1 MSSVYDETITLE
13 EAADYLRALYAE
25 FPFGDWYYDEQGV
38 RQSRSL
44 AVQIAAMLSQF
55 VVHLLPKGANRMGFI
70 YNANSQRSG
79 KTLLVKMA
87 TCPVHGSVAAQTW
100 KSNEEELSK
109 IIDAQL
115 LEAKTYI
122 LFDNCRG
129 FLQSQT
135 VEALMTSPM
144 WTGRIL
150 GRSQTFTV
158 NNYVTVF
165 ITGNDCTVSSDMAY
179 RCLLVNLF
187 VAEAEVQDRKTA
199 VLIDEPWL
207 LERENRRKILGCLWA
222 LVKHW
227 IRVGG
232 KPSASSFG
240 YKPMLGFE
248 AWGDLVGGIVAYAGF
263 GDCLAR
269 AQVATAGDNEKRDVN
284 ALVEEMTKYLS
295 EKKDVVEFRFDEI
308 VKICR
313 EEELFPWAID
323 GREKGEEFTLNAES
337 KSRFG
342 KILTRYAPDHA
353 SGGRAFMIK
362 NRVLTLMSRGT
373 GRHKKIVLERT
384 T

>member
-1 MSSVYDETITLE
+1 MYDESITLE
-13 EAADYLRALYAE
+13 QATEYLRSLYAE
-25 FPFGDWYYDEQGV
+25 FPFGDWYYDQFGV

-87 TCPVHGSVAAQTW
+87 TCPVHGAVAAQTW
-100 KSNEEELSK
+100 KSDEAELSK
-109 IIDAQL
+109 VIDAQL

-144 WTGRIL
+144 WTGRVL

-158 NNYVTVF
+158 NNNVTVF

-187 VAEAEVQDRKTA
+187 VSEAEVQDRKTS

-207 LERENRRKILGCLWA
+207 LERSNRLKILGCLWA
-222 LVKHW
+222 LVKSW
-227 IRVGG
+227 IRQGG
-232 KPSASSFG
+232 KPKCSSFG
-240 YKPMLGFE
+240 YKPLLGFE
-248 AWGDLVGGIVAYAGF
+248 AWGELVGGIVAYAGF

-269 AQVATAGDNEKRDVN
+269 AQVATAGDNEKRDMN
-284 ALVEEMTKYLS
+284 ALVGEMTKYFQQN
-295 EKKDVVEFRFDEI
+295 KDRLEWKFDEI

-313 EEELFPWAID
+313 EEELFAWAID
-323 GREKGEEFTLNAES
+323 GRERGDDFHLTPDS

-342 KILTRYAPDHA
+342 RILARYAPDSA
-353 SGGRAFMIK
+353 SGGRVFMLNK
-362 NRVLTLMSRGT
+362 ESYTLMSQGT
-373 GRHKKIVLERT
+373 GRCRRFVLDKT